1 MSIFFLLGWITSSL
15 TLHMFKFFFFCFKSW
30 SNGMTTKQDYFFM
43 TLILGND
50 VTYTVIRFHFFVY
63 FLFCHVELKF
73 SCILIFDSKVFES
86 FIQECL
92 MGVWGAK
99 LGQNWGV
106 MAKSLKTRKGKF
118 WGWIKGCFE
127 SLFEVWNKTKLEVL
141 CLSKYGENYGFFE
154 ALFLG

>member
-1 MSIFFLLGWITSSL
+1 
-15 TLHMFKFFFFCFKSW
+15 
-30 SNGMTTKQDYFFM
+30 MTTKQDYFFM

-118 WGWIKGCFE
+118 WG
-127 SLFEVWNKTKLEVL
+127 
-141 CLSKYGENYGFFE
+141 
-154 ALFLG
+154 